1 MIKFSSN
8 DIFWILL
15 FLYYSFGVEKTNTFI
30 RSRGSLENHTR
41 FKTVIKGQN
50 LYPFSDQNGS
60 KTIPFGAAH
69 TYIAY
74 IGEYPPTPGL
84 CGRAVFDDSPIS
96 FLSFATIN
104 GKKSTSILPLSLK
117 FVWNFHDPICA
128 VFSFYVKF
136 TPFSPF
142 TTLSPNCLYEKKVL
156 SSSLDIFSAIKKN

>member
-41 FKTVIKGQN
+41 FKTNGQS

-69 TYIAY
+69 TYIAPRPGDLFNCSLGNHCSRIQY
-74 IGEYPPTPGL
+74 CPYSLNIVPYPAISTMTSCLLAFRGL
-84 CGRAVFDDSPIS
+84 QLRFHKCYHVR
-96 FLSFATIN
+96 IN
-104 GKKSTSILPLSLK
+104 R
-117 FVWNFHDPICA
+117 D
-128 VFSFYVKF
+128 
-136 TPFSPF
+136 
-142 TTLSPNCLYEKKVL
+142 
-156 SSSLDIFSAIKKN
+156 